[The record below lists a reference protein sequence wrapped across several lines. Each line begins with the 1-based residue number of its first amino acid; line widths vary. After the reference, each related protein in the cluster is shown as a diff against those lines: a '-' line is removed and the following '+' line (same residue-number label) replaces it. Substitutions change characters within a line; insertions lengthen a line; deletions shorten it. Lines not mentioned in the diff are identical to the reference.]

1 MNDLSFFCKT
11 ISCLPCITN
20 LPHVFTCR
28 RSKNTYSKEY
38 RAVTY
43 KSCITSNC
51 HQSPTLNKLVRSAAK
66 IGNSSSCSQ
75 ASLNAKALLQARIS
89 YASRQLNHTARVEL
103 SVLQR
108 SLDLL
113 FGDRHF
119 FAWFG
124 VGFSINHLKTCCSG
138 RVRFL
143 SKLAA
148 AVCRCLSL
156 VGWLLSDAVRQPQLR
171 NLI

>member
-1 MNDLSFFCKT
+1 MMYLSFFCRR
-11 ISCLPCITN
+11 ISCRLCITN

-38 RAVTY
+38 HAVKY
-43 KSCITSNC
+43 KSCITGNC
-51 HQSPTLNKLVRSAAK
+51 LQSPTLKKLVRSAAK

-75 ASLNAKALLQARIS
+75 ASLNAKAWLQAHIS
-89 YASRQLNHTARVEL
+89 YASCQLNHAARVEL

-124 VGFSINHLKTCCSG
+124 ISFIINHLKTCCSG
-138 RVRFL
+138 HVRFL

-148 AVCRCLSL
+148 AVCQCLSL

-171 NLI
+171 KLL